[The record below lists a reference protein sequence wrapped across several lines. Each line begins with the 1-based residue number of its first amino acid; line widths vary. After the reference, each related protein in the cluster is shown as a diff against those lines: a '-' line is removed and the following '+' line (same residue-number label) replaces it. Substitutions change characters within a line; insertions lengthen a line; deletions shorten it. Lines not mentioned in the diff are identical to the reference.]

1 MKKNNHNHTVYA
13 GDFDKA
19 IIKPNFFLL
28 VWPNRLILVRILC
41 SFSRLSTVED
51 EEIHGARD
59 HFSVD
64 NTTSKGRPNRRI
76 CGR

>member
-1 MKKNNHNHTVYA
+1 MEKETTNEKDKHKHTVYA

-28 VWPNRLILVRILC
+28 VWPNRLILVILC

-59 HFSVD
+59 HFSID
-64 NTTSKGRPNRRI
+64 NSTSKG
-76 CGR
+76 